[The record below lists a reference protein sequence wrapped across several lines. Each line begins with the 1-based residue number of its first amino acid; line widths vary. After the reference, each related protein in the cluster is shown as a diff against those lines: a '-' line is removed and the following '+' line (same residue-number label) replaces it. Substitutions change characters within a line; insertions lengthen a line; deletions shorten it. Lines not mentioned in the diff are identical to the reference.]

1 MHSFISVTVD
11 NNSSFE
17 LSRELMIAI
26 IVSSAVLVVTC
37 SITICSV
44 CIVNYKKDKG
54 RQSVRKKNAMIK
66 YGIPLRPVQPD
77 PPQYIEILPDPKAP
91 HRPIPQSHQERI
103 TCREDISMSET
114 IRKPKSAETLMSDA
128 KPVLPPRLLRQ
139 NSIKEEEVYS
149 QITSDIPLE
158 ADKLYEIPQPREEE
172 EEGEYIEITNDTQD
186 IQVNW
191 NSAYNKLE
199 VYNIV

>member
-1 MHSFISVTVD
+1 MHSFISVPVD

-17 LSRELMIAI
+17 LSQELI
-26 IVSSAVLVVTC
+26 IVIIVFSAVLVVTC
-37 SITICSV
+37 AITICSV
-44 CIVNYKKDKG
+44 CIVKGKKDKG

-66 YGIPLRPVQPD
+66 CGIPLRPD
-77 PPQYIEILPDPKAP
+77 PPEYIEILADPKAP
-91 HRPIPQSHQERI
+91 HKPTPQSHQERI
-103 TCREDISMSET
+103 TCRGDISMSET
-114 IRKPKSAETLMSDA
+114 IRKPKSVEIRMSDA

-149 QITSDIPLE
+149 QITGEIPLE
-158 ADKLYEIPQPREEE
+158 ADEIPQAREEE

-199 VYNIV
+199 MYNIV

>member
-1 MHSFISVTVD
+1 
-11 NNSSFE
+11 
-17 LSRELMIAI
+17 MIVI

-37 SITICSV
+37 AIAVSSV
-44 CIVNYKKDKG
+44 CIVKGRKDKG

-66 YGIPLRPVQPD
+66 CGMPVQPD
-77 PPQYIEILPDPKAP
+77 PPEYIEILPDPKAL
-91 HRPIPQSHQERI
+91 HRPIPQSNQERI
-103 TCREDISMSET
+103 TYRGDISMSET

-149 QITSDIPLE
+149 QITSDIALE
-158 ADKLYEIPQPREEE
+158 ADELYEIPQPREEE
-172 EEGEYIEITNDTQD
+172 EEGEYIEMTNDTQD

>member
-17 LSRELMIAI
+17 LSQELMIVI
-26 IVSSAVLVVTC
+26 IVLSAVLVVSC
-37 SITICSV
+37 AITICSV
-44 CIVNYKKDKG
+44 CIVKGKG

-66 YGIPLRPVQPD
+66 CGIPVQPD
-77 PPQYIEILPDPKAP
+77 PPEYIEILPDPKAP
-91 HRPIPQSHQERI
+91 HRPIPQSNQERI
-103 TCREDISMSET
+103 TCRGDISMSET

-149 QITSDIPLE
+149 QITV
-158 ADKLYEIPQPREEE
+158 KFY
-172 EEGEYIEITNDTQD
+172 
-186 IQVNW
+186 
-191 NSAYNKLE
+191 
-199 VYNIV
+199 